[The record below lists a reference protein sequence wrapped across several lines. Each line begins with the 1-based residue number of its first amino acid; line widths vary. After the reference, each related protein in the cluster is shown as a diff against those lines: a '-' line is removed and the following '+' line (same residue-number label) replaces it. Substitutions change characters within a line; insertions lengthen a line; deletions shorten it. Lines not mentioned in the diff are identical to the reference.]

1 MSIYLLGTFLRI
13 HASLVHV
20 SGFHVSAPC
29 SHDASEEVGTACKT
43 ECTTTTIMMP
53 SCAKKLQ
60 ANPLIPV
67 GEIQF
72 LLFVTAVNTLWEGQV
87 SILRA
92 CKWM

>member
-1 MSIYLLGTFLRI
+1 MGQFSQNPCI
-13 HASLVHV
+13 
-20 SGFHVSAPC
+20 SGSCIQFN

-67 GEIQF
+67 AEIHF
-72 LLFVTAVNTLWEGQV
+72 LLFVTAVKTLWEGQV

-92 CKWM
+92 C

>member
-1 MSIYLLGTFLRI
+1 MGHFSQNPCN
-13 HASLVHV
+13 
-20 SGFHVSAPC
+20 SGSCVRFH

-67 GEIQF
+67 GVIHF
-72 LLFVTAVNTLWEGQV
+72 LLFVTAVKTLWEEQV

-92 CKWM
+92 C